1 MNNMKKLMKNFQRFL
16 SVTVIIGFFLPW
28 IEFTG
33 DMDQMKGALNEM
45 WDVMGEFAE
54 QHPQYQEVEEQM
66 KLMNKMDGASG
77 FDLATTKFG
86 SVGDSP
92 TLFMVPILALFAGI
106 YNKKKL
112 FIIYPILGGFFLLI
126 NAISGP
132 VSMGFGLT
140 ITYGSLWI
148 VFLCALGDIGIAV
161 AKRQSSQSGNDADSI
176 VDLREDDKEVDGEGS
191 NNNRKGEDDG
201 GDWVSGGF

>member
-1 MNNMKKLMKNFQRFL
+1 
-16 SVTVIIGFFLPW
+16 
-28 IEFTG
+28 
-33 DMDQMKGALNEM
+33 MDQMKGALNEM

-77 FDLATTKFG
+77 FDLSTTKFG

-132 VSMGFGLT
+132 VSMGLGLT
-140 ITYGSLWI
+140 ITYGSLSI
-148 VFLCALGDIGIAV
+148 VFLCALGDIGIAA